1 MGADPGEQSI
11 LITCDVE
18 VRGVCDLAA
27 IAALARLRLEA
38 DRLGCQLQV
47 SGCSQQLLEL
57 IRFVGLDD
65 ILLTPRPPGQ
75 GEGVSD

>member
-1 MGADPGEQSI
+1 VGADPGEHSI

-18 VRGVCDLAA
+18 LRGVCDLAA

-47 SGCSQQLLEL
+47 SGGSQQLVDL
-57 IRFVGLDD
+57 IRFVGLDE
-65 ILLTPRPPGQ
+65 ILLTPRPQ
-75 GEGVSD
+75 GDGDGSA

>member
-38 DRLGCQLQV
+38 DRLGCQLQG
-47 SGCSQQLLEL
+47 SGGSQQLVEL

-65 ILLTPRPPGQ
+65 VLLTPRPRGH
-75 GEGVSD
+75 GDGSA

>member
-1 MGADPGEQSI
+1 MGADPGEHSI

-18 VRGVCDLAA
+18 LRGVCDLAA

-47 SGCSQQLLEL
+47 SGGSQQLVDL
-57 IRFVGLDD
+57 IRFVGLDE
-65 ILLTPRPPGQ
+65 ILLTPRPQ
-75 GEGVSD
+75 GHGDGSA